1 MKCRGS
7 PRLDPRYL
15 IAYKC
20 FWKRL
25 SAEEAEV
32 VRGSHAYGRGRE
44 PARVFRFLARLET
57 CRRPLPHNM
66 IKGPTCY
73 VLDTRPGPRRNPL
86 GTPLLRC
93 SFGSSKFDTAQVVS
107 GRFDSIRPRKS
118 FKVFTEKMPGVR
130 GRICPA
136 SNASAASFKLLKGA
150 TLFKKFPPPGR
161 PEISCL
167 VLYSNLP
174 IKIDLCSEG
183 VSI

>member
-1 MKCRGS
+1 MVSWEYITSEG
-7 PRLDPRYL
+7 
-15 IAYKC
+15 

-93 SFGSSKFDTAQVVS
+93 SFGFSKFDTAQVVS
-107 GRFDSIRPRKS
+107 GRFDSIRPRKT
-118 FKVFTEKMPGVR
+118 FKG
-130 GRICPA
+130 G
-136 SNASAASFKLLKGA
+136 N
-150 TLFKKFPPPGR
+150 LFR
-161 PEISCL
+161 YSWAL
-167 VLYSNLP
+167 VLERSSLAEAAKHLLIVVYPLP
-174 IKIDLCSEG
+174 
-183 VSI
+183 